1 MTSPRRKSRRRGKRT
16 IKTRMRSSR
25 GGGRNE
31 VKAIRK
37 MRGQEDSGAEGTK
50 RSRAGLVCDGD
61 SRTHDSD

>member
-1 MTSPRRKSRRRGKRT
+1 
-16 IKTRMRSSR
+16 MRSSR

-61 SRTHDSD
+61 SRTHDSDERLYRKL